1 MKSRTTK
8 DPRVMN
14 TNGTLSKPRM
24 LVVEALE
31 AQGKEGATI
40 DELVEL
46 LTQDLN
52 VDNPKMSIGQS
63 LSKMENDQYIIRSR
77 NRWYLKE
84 HAPSAQPALPPQ
96 ANGRVQPIAPIAQKR
111 SGKTVELYTSPR
123 VFSDVIGLSL
133 LIKEQW
139 FKLPLFGGVRIC
151 MGHESPIWSPE
162 QETFSDVSVIKILL
176 KDGRVVEERPALKDL
191 VTIAPE

>member
-14 TNGTLSKPRM
+14 SNGQLSKSRM
-24 LVVEALE
+24 LVIEALE
-31 AQGKEGATI
+31 AQAQEGATI
-40 DELVEL
+40 DELVNL
-46 LTQDLN
+46 IGMDLEMEH
-52 VDNPKMSIGQS
+52 PKMSIGQS
-63 LSKMENDQYIIRSR
+63 LSKMEADEYVVCYR

-84 HAPSAQPALPPQ
+84 HFFKPEPQ
-96 ANGRVQPIAPIAQKR
+96 QQNGSNGRVQPIAPIAQKR